1 MSFDISRIK
10 ARLDGITSQAAG
22 REVKVGWPK
31 GKEYPDG
38 TPVAYVAAIQNFGA
52 PERGIPPRPI
62 LKPAIAQN
70 KDRWGQIAD
79 GMVGQMV
86 RDQVS
91 GFDVLD
97 TLGRT
102 AALDLQAFVGQ
113 ITEPELS
120 PVTVLLRQW
129 RKEGRAITGKTVGEA
144 AQAIKDGVVPGSDN
158 KPLNDTGYLIASIGH
173 AVGIKGSG
181 NFEAS

>member
-1 MSFDISRIK
+1 MAFDLTRLK
-10 ARLDGITSQAAG
+10 ERLDGITAQAAG
-22 REVKVGWPK
+22 REVKVGWPQ
-31 GKEYPDG
+31 GKQYPDG

-52 PERGIPPRPI
+52 PERGIPPRPV
-62 LKPAIAQN
+62 LKPAIEEN
-70 KDRWGQIAD
+70 KERWGKVAD
-79 GMVGQMV
+79 SMIGQMV

-120 PVTVLLRQW
+120 PITVLLRQW
-129 RKEGRAITGKTVGEA
+129 RKEGRTISGATVGEA
-144 AQAIKDGVVPGSDN
+144 AQAIKDGVVPGSDS
-158 KPLNDTGYLIASIGH
+158 KPLNDTGYLIASIRH
-173 AVGIKGSG
+173 AVGGKGGS
-181 NFEAS
+181 FEVS

>member
-1 MSFDISRIK
+1 MSFDLSRLK
-10 ARLDGITSQAAG
+10 ARLEGITKEAAG
-22 REVKVGWPK
+22 REVKVGWPQ
-31 GKEYPDG
+31 GKQYPDG

-62 LKPAIAQN
+62 LKPAIEEN
-70 KDRWGQIAD
+70 RERWGQIAD
-79 GMVGQMV
+79 GMVSQMV
-86 RDQVS
+86 RGQAS

-97 TLGRT
+97 TMGRA

-129 RKEGRAITGKTVGEA
+129 RKEGRTITGKTVGEA
-144 AQAIKDGVVPGSDN
+144 AQAIEDGVVPGSDN
-158 KPLNDTGYLIASIGH
+158 KPLNDTGTLIASIRH
-173 AVGIKGSG
+173 SVGGKGG
-181 NFEAS
+181 NFEVS